1 MAGSIPS
8 YRGSSSSAGSFA
20 GIRRFFRWWWRELS
34 ALVPASLEPLP
45 RSSRKFIW
53 VEFQPAAAV
62 IRRFAGGRLEEI
74 GRVDLAGTDAAARKL
89 SFNALL
95 GRYRRLPIGL
105 SVPADQVLRKQVTLP
120 LAARD
125 NLRQVLGFEL
135 SRHTPFNS
143 EHAWFDYRELG
154 TDPKHAHLS
163 VRLTVAARR
172 PIDESIALL
181 REWGHLP
188 KAAVPMDELAATPRY
203 ANLLP
208 PHLRAGTSLPAI
220 FLYVLLALVPVL
232 LLAAAIAIPVWQK
245 SEIAVALDGD
255 LAEARKRAAAI
266 DGLRQN
272 LDQASAEYQFL
283 LEKKMRRPATVA
295 ILEEVTRLLPDDT
308 WLNQI
313 EVKGHEVVLSG
324 ETNSSSSLVRVMDK
338 SRLMEEAGFRSP
350 LVKGRNNVERFQLA
364 AKLKEISLADAM
376 AAQRAAA
383 AEAKKK
389 PRLKSPA
396 GKKALAKQAP
406 AKQAPAKQATDKKGA
421 T

>member
-1 MAGSIPS
+1 MAGSVPS

-34 ALVPASLEPLP
+34 GLVPAGLQPLP
-45 RSSRKFIW
+45 RSARKFIW
-53 VEFQPAAAV
+53 VEFQPAVAV
-62 IRRFAGGRLEEI
+62 IRRFTGGRLEEI
-74 GRVDLAGTDAAARKL
+74 GRVELAGTDAAARKL
-89 SFNALL
+89 SFNAVL
-95 GRYRRLPIGL
+95 GRHRRLPIGL

-135 SRHTPFNS
+135 SRHTPFNA
-143 EHAWFDYRELG
+143 EHAWFDYQELG
-154 TDPKHAHLS
+154 PDPKHAHLLN

-172 PIDESIALL
+172 LIDESIVLL

-188 KAAVPMDELAATPRY
+188 KAAVPLDELAKTPRY

-208 PHLRAGTSLPAI
+208 THLRAGTSLPTTFVYI
-220 FLYVLLALVPVL
+220 LLALVPVL
-232 LLAAAIAIPVWQK
+232 LLGAAMAIPVWQK
-245 SEIAVALDGD
+245 SEITLALDSEM
-255 LAEARKRAAAI
+255 AEARKRAAAI
-266 DGLRQN
+266 DALRQN

-308 WLNQI
+308 WVNQL
-313 EVKGHEVVLSG
+313 EVKGQEVVLSG
-324 ETNSSSSLVRVMDK
+324 ETNSSSSLVRVMGK
-338 SRLMEEAGFRSP
+338 SRLMEDAGFRSP

-364 AKLKEISLADAM
+364 ATLKEISLADAM

-389 PRLKSPA
+389 PRQKSPA
-396 GKKALAKQAP
+396 GKKAAA
-406 AKQAPAKQATDKKGA
+406 KKGA
-421 T
+421 A